1 MVVLPND
8 EQLGQRSMREWA
20 EDLHE
25 SMGVVGAQREEI
37 ERRWTEEVLPAILV
51 QDESGRRSI
60 SIEYLKSE
68 MFDLL
73 YVRDT
78 ARAFLRWMSG
88 GLTDNLTISI
98 EAWKALCVR
107 GTLELSMEVAKRAL
121 EARDRGEPVN
131 LSRIAESVIAAG
143 FDTGASRLP
152 DEPDREAK

>member
-20 EDLHE
+20 EDMSE
-25 SMGVVGAQREEI
+25 SMGVVGAPREEI
-37 ERRWTEEVLPAILV
+37 ERRWKEEVLPAILV

-121 EARDRGEPVN
+121 EARDRGDPVN
-131 LSRIAESVIAAG
+131 LSRIAESVIAAD

-152 DEPDREAK
+152 VEGKAKK